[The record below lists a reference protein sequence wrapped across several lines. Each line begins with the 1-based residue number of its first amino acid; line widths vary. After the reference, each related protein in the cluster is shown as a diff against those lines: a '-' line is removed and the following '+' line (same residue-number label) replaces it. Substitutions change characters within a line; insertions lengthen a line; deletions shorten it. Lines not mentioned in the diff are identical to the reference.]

1 MRLQGACTMAG
12 FAMVAMVAMAL
23 IAVVFV
29 DTFETMILPRRV
41 RHSYRLARLY
51 YLSAWFL
58 WRTSARM
65 LPAGRWRH
73 SFLSIFGP
81 LSLLGLVI
89 VWASGLIFGFALLHW
104 SLGTALSFA
113 AEADNSFSAYLYF
126 SGTTF
131 FTLGYG
137 DLVPTGALGRAL

>member
-1 MRLQGACTMAG
+1 MAG
-12 FAMVAMVAMAL
+12 VALGAVAL
-23 IAVVFV
+23 IACVFI

-65 LPAGRWRH
+65 FPAGAWRH

-89 VWASGLIFGFALLHW
+89 VWATGLILGFALLHW
-104 SLGTALSFA
+104 SLGTALAHDADGSFT
-113 AEADNSFSAYLYF
+113 AYL
-126 SGTTF
+126 
-131 FTLGYG
+131 
-137 DLVPTGALGRAL
+137 